1 MGWIH
6 SWFGVDVNKWVVVA
20 LGALVFQFPLA
31 RMEMYK
37 PYTFRLL
44 TLSSVLIWVVI
55 FNHKAESPT
64 FIIAMTGAAW
74 WFVLAVKNVLNT
86 APFVC
91 CFILTSLSPTDPFPA
106 LRPDRYAAF
115 ALPIAPSL
123 TYPLLLEL
131 EVLPEIHFP
140 HLVIR
145 C

>member
-74 WFVLAVKNVLNT
+74 CGLCL
-86 APFVC
+86 
-91 CFILTSLSPTDPFPA
+91 
-106 LRPDRYAAF
+106 LRR
-115 ALPIAPSL
+115 
-123 TYPLLLEL
+123 T
-131 EVLPEIHFP
+131 
-140 HLVIR
+140 